1 MSQKFLPPPK
11 PGIVGIDL
19 GTTYSCV
26 GVYQA
31 GTGKVKILEN
41 RDGDQCIP
49 SVVAFSEN
57 DVVVGYKA
65 QAIGS
70 PDSTIYDAK
79 RFIGKKFKKS
89 ELEKEASRYSFQM
102 VADEYGQIR
111 YKLVEKPKDIDTLV
125 SPEFIGSRV
134 IDNLKSTAEK
144 ALEKKVTLGVMSVP
158 AEFNEDQ
165 RNATIHAAKIAG
177 IDILRVINEP
187 TAAALAYGLHKK
199 PDISYVL
206 VVDLGGGTLDVSLL
220 NVQGGMFITMGM
232 AGNNHLGGQD
242 FNERLLQ
249 YLITQIK
256 QKYKINTLDLSD
268 INSLRMLVEKTKR
281 VLSSEMTS
289 KIVLPLKTL
298 NGETFHFTIKREIFE
313 DLISDLV
320 KKVLE
325 PIKRVIDFVKMEPED
340 IDEVVLVGGST
351 RTPSVRKL
359 LAEFFG
365 KKPNTSID
373 PELAVVSG
381 VAVQA
386 GVIGGAWP
394 LQVSAVE
401 ARTSVRKIHIS

>member
-1 MSQKFLPPPK
+1 MTAVFFSTNSIQIFSL
-11 PGIVGIDL
+11 L

-31 GTGKVKILEN
+31 GSGKVRILEN
-41 RDGDQCIP
+41 KEGDQCIP
-49 SVVAFSEN
+49 SVVAFNEN

-65 QAIGS
+65 QEMGN
-70 PDSTIYDAK
+70 PDNTIYDAK
-79 RFIGKKFKKS
+79 RFIGKRFEKS
-89 ELEKEASRYSFQM
+89 ELEKESSRYSFKM
-102 VADEYGQIR
+102 VADDYGQIR
-111 YKLVEKPKDIDTLV
+111 YKLVEKPKDIENFVT
-125 SPEFIGSRV
+125 PEFIGSRV
-134 IDNLKSTAEK
+134 IDNLKLTAEK
-144 ALEKKVTLGVMSVP
+144 ALEKKVNLGVMSVP
-158 AEFNEDQ
+158 AEFNDDQ

-177 IDILRVINEP
+177 IDVLRVINEP

-199 PDISYVL
+199 PGISYIL

-220 NVQGGMFITMGM
+220 NIQGGMFITMGM

-249 YLITQIK
+249 YLINQIK
-256 QKYKINTLDLSD
+256 QKYKIKTLELAD
-268 INSLRMLVEKTKR
+268 ITSLRMQVEKTKR
-281 VLSSEMTS
+281 KLSSVMSSE
-289 KIVLPLKTL
+289 IVLPLRTL
-298 NGETFHFTIKREIFE
+298 NGETFRITIQRHTFE
-313 DLISDLV
+313 NLISDLV
-320 KKVLE
+320 SKVLE
-325 PIKRVIDFVKMEPED
+325 PIKRVLSFVEMEPTD

-359 LAEFFG
+359 LEEFFG

-394 LQVSAVE
+394 LQVSAIE
-401 ARTSVRKIHIS
+401 AKTSVRKIHIS